1 MKTLIYINQKQ
12 VALEVQKVIE
22 KNKNGTWY
30 VAVNVSSRE
39 YPLVSGNDY
48 INEASDPR
56 DITTYQLME
65 KAVQSFKNDLLRST
79 LYYST
84 EVEKMKSL
92 IGPAVTKTT
101 GGFL

>member
-48 INEASDPR
+48 INEATDPR
-56 DITTYQLME
+56 DITTYKLME
-65 KAVQSFKNDLLRST
+65 KAVQSFKDDLTRSVT
-79 LYYST
+79 YYST
-84 EVEKMKSL
+84 EVEKMKNL
-92 IGPAVTKTT
+92 ISPIATKTT
-101 GGFL
+101 GGFI